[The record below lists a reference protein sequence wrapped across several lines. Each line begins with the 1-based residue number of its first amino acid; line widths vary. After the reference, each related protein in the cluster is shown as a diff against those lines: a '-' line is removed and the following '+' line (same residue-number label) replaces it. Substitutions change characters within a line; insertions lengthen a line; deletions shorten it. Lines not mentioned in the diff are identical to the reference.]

1 MNRAKSSGFLVFVTI
16 AAAFGGLLFGYDTAV
31 ISGAVEPIRMHF
43 IDPLFQDPMQAS
55 RVVIEFKNTLLL
67 STLLVLALSI
77 YYFMRLYGRI
87 RGLVFAAIVSAIT
100 GWLFYRQVFI
110 LPDEITPN
118 LANSI
123 TGFTIASAL
132 LGCVIGGFFAGY
144 ISQRL
149 GRRNGLILAALL
161 FIVSAIGS
169 ALPEVVN
176 VFGIEHISA
185 FNLYRIIGGIGVGIA
200 SMLSPMYIAEIAPSH
215 MRGRL
220 VSCNQFC
227 IIFGMLLVYFVNY
240 FIARGQTTEWLSQY
254 GWRWML
260 GSEIV
265 PAFAFMALLL
275 KTPETPRY
283 LVMKGQTGRAMEVLE
298 QINGSAAAQTILNE
312 IRLSFQQ
319 SHREAPW
326 LSYGGALI
334 LIAMLLS
341 IFQQFVGINVVLY
354 YAPEIFKNMG
364 SQADVSLIQ
373 TIIVGA
379 VNLIFTVVAIVL
391 VDRIGRKPLM
401 IIGALG
407 MAVSMLGL
415 GTAFYLQSLGIT
427 ALLMMLVYVAAF
439 AVSWGPV
446 VWVLLSEIFP
456 NSIRGALS
464 IAVATQ
470 WLANLLV
477 SWTFPMMNSNAWLT
491 DLFNHGF
498 AYWVYGVM
506 GLLAA
511 VFVWRWVPET
521 KNKTLEEMNAA
532 WSPRT
537 PSASDLVAERA

>member
-1 MNRAKSSGFLVFVTI
+1 
-16 AAAFGGLLFGYDTAV
+16 
-31 ISGAVEPIRMHF
+31 
-43 IDPLFQDPMQAS
+43 
-55 RVVIEFKNTLLL
+55 
-67 STLLVLALSI
+67 
-77 YYFMRLYGRI
+77 
-87 RGLVFAAIVSAIT
+87 
-100 GWLFYRQVFI
+100 
-110 LPDEITPN
+110 
-118 LANSI
+118 
-123 TGFTIASAL
+123 
-132 LGCVIGGFFAGY
+132 
-144 ISQRL
+144 
-149 GRRNGLILAALL
+149 
-161 FIVSAIGS
+161 
-169 ALPEVVN
+169 
-176 VFGIEHISA
+176 
-185 FNLYRIIGGIGVGIA
+185 
-200 SMLSPMYIAEIAPSH
+200 
-215 MRGRL
+215 
-220 VSCNQFC
+220 
-227 IIFGMLLVYFVNY
+227 MLLVYFVNY

-283 LVMKGQTGRAMEVLE
+283 LVMKGQPGRALEVLE

-391 VDRIGRKPLM
+391 VDRVGRKPLM

-498 AYWVYGVM
+498 AYWVYGAM

-537 PSASDLVAERA
+537 PSTSDLVAERA

>member
-200 SMLSPMYIAEIAPSH
+200 LCF
-215 MRGRL
+215 RL
-220 VSCNQFC
+220 CTSLKLHPVTC
-227 IIFGMLLVYFVNY
+227 VV
-240 FIARGQTTEWLSQY
+240 
-254 GWRWML
+254 GWC
-260 GSEIV
+260 
-265 PAFAFMALLL
+265 
-275 KTPETPRY
+275 
-283 LVMKGQTGRAMEVLE
+283 RAT
-298 QINGSAAAQTILNE
+298 S
-312 IRLSFQQ
+312 
-319 SHREAPW
+319 
-326 LSYGGALI
+326 
-334 LIAMLLS
+334 
-341 IFQQFVGINVVLY
+341 
-354 YAPEIFKNMG
+354 
-364 SQADVSLIQ
+364 
-373 TIIVGA
+373 
-379 VNLIFTVVAIVL
+379 
-391 VDRIGRKPLM
+391 
-401 IIGALG
+401 
-407 MAVSMLGL
+407 
-415 GTAFYLQSLGIT
+415 
-427 ALLMMLVYVAAF
+427 
-439 AVSWGPV
+439 
-446 VWVLLSEIFP
+446 
-456 NSIRGALS
+456 
-464 IAVATQ
+464 
-470 WLANLLV
+470 
-477 SWTFPMMNSNAWLT
+477 
-491 DLFNHGF
+491 
-498 AYWVYGVM
+498 
-506 GLLAA
+506 
-511 VFVWRWVPET
+511 
-521 KNKTLEEMNAA
+521 
-532 WSPRT
+532 
-537 PSASDLVAERA
+537 SASSLACYWCISSITSLPAAKLRNG